1 MAHRL
6 YWSLLVASSNHNEG
20 VFAMR
25 MQQFR
30 VSGNAIQYHNAD
42 PDPVPQPQPL
52 PTDDHP
58 HDGSTV
64 SDQ

>member
-1 MAHRL
+1 
-6 YWSLLVASSNHNEG
+6 
-20 VFAMR
+20 

-42 PDPVPQPQPL
+42 PDPVPQPQPQPL